1 MKIIP
6 QEEMLLRSLKEYYKK
21 KPNSLNI
28 VFSIVTQKTGVSLR
42 LLDWVVTNYAKTEN
56 VKYIHNSK
64 NVNIYRSYKGE
75 LDAYSK
81 KKFDPFCRRE
91 RIFYNM
97 KINEHIKINSSDKK
111 CKQFVNLDNGFVTT
125 VGQLNFFRWAIEH
138 GIIKYALDNLE
149 CLEKNMLDSTKN
161 KPKQKKNNEQVKKKY
176 VSNEPPMQKIFVK
189 FDSMI

>member
-161 KPKQKKNNEQVKKKY
+161 KPKKKKNNKQVKKKY
-176 VSNEPPMQKIFVK
+176 VSNEPPIQKIFVK
-189 FDSMI
+189 FD